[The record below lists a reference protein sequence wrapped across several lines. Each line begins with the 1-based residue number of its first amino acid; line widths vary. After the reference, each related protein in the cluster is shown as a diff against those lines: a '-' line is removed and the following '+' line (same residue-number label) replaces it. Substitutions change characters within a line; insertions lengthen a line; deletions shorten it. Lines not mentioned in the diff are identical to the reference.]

1 MKKILLAIAIAS
13 ASLVTF
19 NSCTK
24 EYITNYLPGV
34 SYVYT
39 IKSNQW
45 SQSEPRVF
53 KYEQN
58 MPDLDARYFEDGH
71 VSVAISYDSAPNTY
85 ELLPATIG
93 NYIFTANYSIGKVR
107 IFAEYRGTGTPV
119 PPTDMITKIVLTD
132 AEIGN

>member
-71 VSVAISYDSAPNTY
+71 VSVAISYAVFCLKKKTAPRR
-85 ELLPATIG
+85 ELPAREEG
-93 NYIFTANYSIGKVR
+93 WHLGHHS
-107 IFAEYRGTGTPV
+107 
-119 PPTDMITKIVLTD
+119 
-132 AEIGN
+132 